1 MRKTIQ
7 RNDIMKNTMKVA
19 KRITITILV
28 CIPFL
33 IVFAYLTRNAITA
46 NWLQIL
52 CFTCI
57 LGIAVFIEEIV
68 VRKNERRKAA
78 LEEIEGK
85 KDVFK

>member
-7 RNDIMKNTMKVA
+7 NNEVMQNAMKVA

-28 CIPFL
+28 CIPFI
-33 IVFAYLTRNAITA
+33 IVFAYLTRNVITA

-52 CFTCI
+52 CFTLI
-57 LGIAVFIEEIV
+57 FGVAVLIEEVV
-68 VRKNERRKAA
+68 VRKREARKQAKEM
-78 LEEIEGK
+78 LEGK